1 MLLSSSELLLT
12 ARGGGYAV
20 GAFNTSNLETT
31 HAIMRAAAAQRAPVI
46 VQISANS
53 LSYAGIDFLPQMVVT
68 HAALSK
74 QPCVMHLDHG
84 PDFASVMRCLRRG
97 FTSVMRDA
105 SRLPFEENIAQIRR
119 VVEAAHTV
127 DVPVEAELGIIA
139 GIGESIAV
147 TEREQ
152 AMTDPEAAAEFVGVT
167 GCDALAVSI
176 GNKHG
181 FYQGEPDLDFDRLRA
196 IREIVDIP
204 LVLHGASGI
213 PDTQIREAIRLG
225 VCKVNIDTEMRDAF
239 ARSVRQT
246 MDERPGLI
254 DPRKILGPAIDAVQ
268 AVVERK
274 MVLFGSAGK
283 G

>member
-1 MLLSSSELLLT
+1 MMRSSSELLLA
-12 ARGGGYAV
+12 ARESGYAV

-31 HAIMRAAAAQRAPVI
+31 HAILRAAAAQRAPVI

-53 LSYAGIDFLPQMVVT
+53 LAYAGIDFLPQIVVT

-74 QPCVMHLDHG
+74 EPCVMHLDHG
-84 PDFASVMRCLRRG
+84 PDFATVMRCLRCG

-105 SRLPFEENIAQIRR
+105 SRLPFEENVAQIRQA
-119 VVEAAHTV
+119 VAAAHAV

-139 GIGESIAV
+139 GIEEHIAV
-147 TEREQ
+147 TERDQ
-152 AMTDPEAAAEFVGVT
+152 AMTDPEAAAEFVGMT

-181 FYQGEPDLDFDRLRA
+181 FYQGEPDLDLDRLRA
-196 IREIVDIP
+196 IRARVDVP

-213 PDTQIREAIRLG
+213 PDTHIREAIRLG

-246 MDERPGLI
+246 MGERPDLMSRYTS
-254 DPRKILGPAIDAVQ
+254 PKRVQ
-268 AVVERK
+268 RCINPLNV
-274 MVLFGSAGK
+274 MV
-283 G
+283 